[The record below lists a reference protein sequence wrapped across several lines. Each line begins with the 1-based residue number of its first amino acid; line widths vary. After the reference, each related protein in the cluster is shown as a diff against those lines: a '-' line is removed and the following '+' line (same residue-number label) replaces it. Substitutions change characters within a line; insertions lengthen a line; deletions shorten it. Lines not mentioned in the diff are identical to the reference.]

1 LRRLKELTVLM
12 VRIFYTSKRYC
23 TQTGLHK
30 DNSDV
35 HTVIKAVFW
44 VLANPA
50 SSILAHS
57 RKMMGNNDKPSKNNA
72 FLKACLTVH
81 FLI

>member
-1 LRRLKELTVLM
+1 M
-12 VRIFYTSKRYC
+12 VRIFYTYNRYC

-50 SSILAHS
+50 SSILAQS
-57 RKMMGNNDKPSKNNA
+57 RKMVGNNDEPSKTIR
-72 FLKACLTVH
+72 FLKRV
-81 FLI
+81 